1 MMSDEKIRR
10 SVARAAKGN
19 VTKFFSLIIISF
31 EGDQAEFSVDIPDTC
46 LNPLGTVQGGM
57 VASIL
62 DEATSLTV
70 NIYAEDKF
78 LPNST
83 DIHISFHR
91 TLRKGLAIVK
101 TKIIKYGKN
110 IVSVEGKAFSEEGK
124 LAATV
129 LHTGLLTSLT

>member
-1 MMSDEKIRR
+1 MSGYNIER
-10 SVARAAKGN
+10 SLARAAKGN
-19 VTKFFSLIIISF
+19 VTQFFSLKIISF
-31 EGDQAEFSVDIPDTC
+31 EGDRAEFNVDIPDTC

-57 VASIL
+57 VASIF

-70 NIYAEDKF
+70 NIYSEDKM

-83 DIHISFHR
+83 DIHITFHR
-91 TLRKGLAIVK
+91 ALKKGPTKLK

-110 IVSVEGKAFSEEGK
+110 IVSIEGKVFSEEGK

-129 LHTGLLTSLT
+129 LHTAVLTPLI

>member
-1 MMSDEKIRR
+1 MMSDEKIGR
-10 SVARAAKGN
+10 SLARAAKGN
-19 VTKFFSLIIISF
+19 VTKFFSLKMISF
-31 EGDQAEFSVDIPDTC
+31 EGEKAEFNVDIPDTC

-70 NIYAEDKF
+70 NIYSEDKM

-83 DIHISFHR
+83 DIHITFHR
-91 TLRKGLAIVK
+91 ALKKGPANIK

-129 LHTGLLTSLT
+129 LHTAVLTSLI

>member
-1 MMSDEKIRR
+1 MSGHNIER
-10 SVARAAKGN
+10 SLARAAKGN
-19 VTKFFSLIIISF
+19 VTKFFSLKMISF
-31 EGDQAEFSVDIPDTC
+31 EGERAEFDVDIPDTC

-70 NIYAEDKF
+70 NIYSEDKM

-83 DIHISFHR
+83 DIHITFHR
-91 TLRKGLAIVK
+91 ALKKGHAKVK
-101 TKIIKYGKN
+101 TKIIKFGKN
-110 IVSVEGKAFSEEGK
+110 IVSVEGKVFSEDGK

-129 LHTGLLTSLT
+129 LHTAVLTSLI

>member
-1 MMSDEKIRR
+1 MSDHNIER
-10 SVARAAKGN
+10 SLARAAKGN
-19 VTKFFSLIIISF
+19 VTKFFSLKMITF
-31 EGDQAEFSVDIPDTC
+31 EGDRAEFNVDIPDTC

-70 NIYAEDKF
+70 NIYSEDKM

-83 DIHISFHR
+83 DIHITFHR
-91 TLRKGLAIVK
+91 ALKKGTAKVQ

-110 IVSVEGKAFSEEGK
+110 IVSVEGKAFSEVGK

-129 LHTGLLTSLT
+129 LYTVILKSLV